1 VGAFFALMITGI
13 PVDMFSLIG
22 FVMLLGLVAKNS
34 ILLVDYANQWV
45 RKGMDIKKA
54 LMLAGKVRL
63 RPILMTTAALI
74 AGMLPL
80 AVAFNETAKFRQ
92 SMGIAVIG
100 GLLSSTLLTL
110 LVIPAAYELFDDA
123 RSWLRQAL
131 GRPKLR
137 KIEMEER
144 KKPKSGETA

>member
-1 VGAFFALMITGI
+1 M
-13 PVDMFSLIG
+13 
-22 FVMLLGLVAKNS
+22 AKNS

-45 RKGMDIKKA
+45 RKGMDTRKA

-100 GLLSSTLLTL
+100 GLISSTFLTL
-110 LVIPAAYELFDDA
+110 LVIPAAYEIFDD
-123 RSWLRQAL
+123 LRMGL
-131 GRPKLR
+131 RRFFRRPELR

-144 KKPKSGETA
+144 QKPANGKAR